1 MTWTAAG
8 EPHEVGV
15 TGETGMRRDLCL
27 LCAAWCNKTERAQLL
42 LVGMHL
48 PELTLCRAVA
58 SIMQP
63 RRCLLL

>member
-1 MTWTAAG
+1 
-8 EPHEVGV
+8 
-15 TGETGMRRDLCL
+15 MRRCLCL